1 MEIAIYLGKW
11 KSCVV
16 MKDNGKIVK
25 EGYTE
30 KTKDPDYGKRWAIER
45 IFSRL
50 KEAFCM

>member
-25 EGYTE
+25 EIHRE
-30 KTKDPDYGKRWAIER
+30 DKRP
-45 IFSRL
+45 RL
-50 KEAFCM
+50 WEEMGD